1 MRAYDI
7 IAKKRDGKALDADEI
22 RFLVH
27 GYSRGDIPD
36 YQVSAWLMAAFLNGL
51 SEEETLYLTEA
62 MLSSGK
68 TLDLGSIGKPKVDKH
83 STGGV
88 GDKISL
94 ILAPAAAACGVA
106 VPMTSGRGLG
116 FTGGTLDKLE
126 SIPGFRVNLR
136 EEEVLAN
143 LRNIGFAMTGQTAD
157 IAPADK
163 KLYALRDVTATV
175 ESIPLITSSIMS
187 KKLAEGVDGIVLDVK
202 FGSGAFMKS
211 KDKALRLA
219 KSMSSVAARMGK
231 KAVCVLTSMEQPLG
245 RAVGNSLEVVES
257 IECLHGRGEPDILE
271 LTRVLGGRMLVIA
284 GLARDP
290 GQGEERIGGAIRS
303 GEAYERFRSS
313 VEAQGGDPA
322 TVDDPAR
329 LPRATR
335 SLDVPSPRGGF
346 ISSIDTEALGTAAL
360 FLGAGRF
367 TKEDSI
373 DPSSG
378 MTVHKKIGDPVG
390 EGESLVT
397 LHYNEER
404 NLSQALDLT
413 GRAYVISQEK
423 PPPFRL
429 VHEVIQQG

>member
-1 MRAYDI
+1 
-7 IAKKRDGKALDADEI
+7 
-22 RFLVH
+22 
-27 GYSRGDIPD
+27 
-36 YQVSAWLMAAFLNGL
+36 MAAFLNGL
-51 SEEETLYLTEA
+51 NEEETLYLTEA
-62 MLSSGK
+62 MISSGK

-94 ILAPAAAACGVA
+94 VLAPAAAACGVA

-143 LRNIGFAMTGQTAD
+143 LRKIGFAMTGQTAD

-175 ESIPLITSSIMS
+175 ESVPLITSSIMS

-211 KDKALRLA
+211 KDEALRLA
-219 KSMSSVAARMGK
+219 QSMSSVAARMGK

-245 RAVGNSLEVVES
+245 QTVGNSLEVVES
-257 IECLHGRGEPDILE
+257 IECLHGRGEPDVVE

-284 GLARDP
+284 GIARDP
-290 GQGEERIGGAIRS
+290 QEGEERIQEVLMN
-303 GEAYERFRSS
+303 GEAYERFRDS

-322 TVDDPAR
+322 TVDFPAR

-335 SLDVPSPRGGF
+335 LRDVESPRGGF
-346 ISSIDTEALGTAAL
+346 VASIDAEALGTAAL
-360 FLGAGRF
+360 LLGAGRF

-378 MTVHKKIGDPVG
+378 MTVHKKIGEPVSVG
-390 EGESLVT
+390 EPVVT
-397 LHYNEER
+397 LHYNAET
-404 NLSQALDLT
+404 NLSQALDLA
-413 GRAYVISQEK
+413 GRSYVISQEK

-429 VHEVIQQG
+429 VHEVIQQE

>member
-1 MRAYDI
+1 MRAYDV
-7 IAKKRDGKALDADEI
+7 IAKKRDGKALNEDEI
-22 RFLVH
+22 RFLIH

-36 YQVSAWLMAAFLNGL
+36 YQISAWLMAAFLNGL
-51 SEEETLYLTEA
+51 NEDETLYLTQA
-62 MLSSGK
+62 MLSSGR
-68 TLDLGSIGKPKVDKH
+68 TLELGSVGKPKVDKH

-136 EEEVLAN
+136 EEEIIAN
-143 LRNIGFAMTGQTAD
+143 LERVGFAMTGQTED

-211 KDKALRLA
+211 KERALHLA
-219 KSMSSVAARMGK
+219 EAMSSVAARMGK

-245 RAVGNSLEVVES
+245 RHIGNSLEVAES
-257 IECLHGRGEPDILE
+257 IDCLHGRGEADILE
-271 LTRVLGGRMLVIA
+271 LTRVLGGRMLDIA

-290 GQGEERIGGAIRS
+290 DEGEELISEAIRS
-303 GEAYERFRSS
+303 GEAYERFRAS

-322 TVDDPAR
+322 VVDDPSL
-329 LPRATR
+329 LPTAAR

-346 ISSIDTEALGTAAL
+346 VAGIDAEALGTAAL

-373 DPSSG
+373 DRSSG
-378 MTVHKKIGDPVG
+378 MTVRKKIGDFVD
-390 EGESLVT
+390 EGEPLVT
-397 LHYNEER
+397 LHYNNER
-404 NLSQALDLT
+404 NLSQALDLAA
-413 GRAYVISQEK
+413 RAYVLSRSK

-429 VHEVIQQG
+429 VHEMIQQG

>member
-1 MRAYDI
+1 MRAYDV

-27 GYSRGDIPD
+27 GYSRGEIPD

-51 SEEETLYLTEA
+51 NEEETLYLTEA

-68 TLDLGSIGKPKVDKH
+68 TLDLSAIDKPKVDKH

-126 SIPGFRVNLR
+126 SIPGYRVNLR
-136 EEEVLAN
+136 EREVLAN
-143 LRNIGFAMTGQTAD
+143 LERIGFAMTGQTED

-202 FGSGAFMKS
+202 FGSGAFMKT
-211 KDKALRLA
+211 KERALGLA
-219 KSMSSVAARMGK
+219 EAISSVATRMGK
-231 KAVCVLTSMEQPLG
+231 KAVCVLTSMNQPLG
-245 RAVGNSLEVVES
+245 RSVGNSLEVAES
-257 IECLHGRGEPDILE
+257 IECLRGRGEPDILE

-290 GQGEERIGGAIRS
+290 GEGEKRIHEAIRS
-303 GEAYERFRSS
+303 GEALERFRAS
-313 VEAQGGDPA
+313 VKAQGGDPA
-322 TVDDPAR
+322 AVDEPAR
-329 LPRATR
+329 LPMATR
-335 SLDVPSPRGGF
+335 TLDVPSLRGGYVT
-346 ISSIDTEALGTAAL
+346 SIDAEALGTAAL

-367 TKEDSI
+367 RKEDSI
-373 DPSSG
+373 DHSSG

-390 EGESLVT
+390 EGEPLVT
-397 LHYNEER
+397 LHYNDGR
-404 NLSQALDLT
+404 NLSQALDLAD
-413 GRAYVISQEK
+413 RAYVLSSMK